1 MEEVMT
7 FASII
12 SPVVVALVQ
21 LIKKTVAV
29 NNRYLP
35 LISLLIGLLVGS
47 LAWPF
52 TEMDLV
58 LRLWSGGFA
67 GLAASGLYS
76 LGKRT
81 IPNKN
86 NDNNNAA

>member
-1 MEEVMT
+1 MT

-12 SPVVVALVQ
+12 SPIVIALVQ
-21 LIKKTVAV
+21 LIKKTITV

-35 LISLLIGLLVGS
+35 LISLLIGLIVGL

-52 TEMDLV
+52 TEMDVV

-81 IPNKN
+81 ISNKEN
-86 NDNNNAA
+86 GNDNAA

>member
-12 SPVVVALVQ
+12 SPIVIALVQ
-21 LIKKTVAV
+21 LIKKTITV
-29 NNRYLP
+29 NKRYLP
-35 LISLLIGLLVGS
+35 LISLLIGILVGF
-47 LAWPF
+47 LTWPF
-52 TEMDLV
+52 TDMDVV

-76 LGKRT
+76 LGKKT
-81 IPNKN
+81 ISHNN
-86 NDNNNAA
+86 NDKAA

>member
-12 SPVVVALVQ
+12 SPIVIALVQ
-21 LIKKTVAV
+21 LIKKTITV
-29 NNRYLP
+29 NKRYLP
-35 LISLLIGLLVGS
+35 LISLLIGILVGF
-47 LAWPF
+47 LTWPF
-52 TEMDLV
+52 TDMDVV

-76 LGKRT
+76 LGKKT
-81 IPNKN
+81 IS
-86 NDNNNAA
+86 DNNNDKAA

>member
-12 SPVVVALVQ
+12 SPIVIALVQ
-21 LIKKTVAV
+21 LIKKTITV
-29 NNRYLP
+29 NKRYLP
-35 LISLLIGLLVGS
+35 LISLLIGILVGF

-52 TEMDLV
+52 TDMDVV

-76 LGKRT
+76 LGKKT
-81 IPNKN
+81 IS
-86 NDNNNAA
+86 DNNNDKAA

>member
-12 SPVVVALVQ
+12 SPIVIALVQ
-21 LIKKTVAV
+21 LVKKTVTV
-29 NNRYLP
+29 NKRFLP
-35 LISLLIGLLVGS
+35 LLSLLTGLLIGF
-47 LAWPF
+47 LAWPL
-52 TEMDLV
+52 TDLTLV
-58 LRLWSGGFA
+58 LRIWSGGLA

-81 IPNKN
+81 ISNSDK
-86 NDNNNAA
+86 DKAA

>member
-12 SPVVVALVQ
+12 SPIVIALVQ
-21 LIKKTVAV
+21 LIKKTITV

-35 LISLLIGLLVGS
+35 LISLLIGIFVGF

-52 TEMDLV
+52 TELDAV

-76 LGKRT
+76 LGKKT
-81 IPNKN
+81 ISHNN
-86 NDNNNAA
+86 NDKAA

>member
-1 MEEVMT
+1 MEEVMA

-12 SPVVVALVQ
+12 SPVVIALVQ
-21 LIKKTVAV
+21 LIKKTVTV

-35 LISLLIGLLVGS
+35 LISLLTGLLVGS
-47 LAWPF
+47 IAWPF
-52 TEMDLV
+52 TELDVV

-81 IPNKN
+81 ISYKN
-86 NDNNNAA
+86 NNDRAA

>member
-1 MEEVMT
+1 MT

-12 SPVVVALVQ
+12 SPIVIALVQ
-21 LIKKTVAV
+21 LIKKTITV

-35 LISLLIGLLVGS
+35 LISLLIGILVGF

-52 TEMDLV
+52 TDLDVV

-76 LGKRT
+76 LGKKT
-81 IPNKN
+81 ISNNN
-86 NDNNNAA
+86 NDKAA

>member
-12 SPVVVALVQ
+12 SPVVIALVQ
-21 LIKKTVAV
+21 LVKKTVTV
-29 NNRYLP
+29 NKRYLP
-35 LISLLIGLLVGS
+35 LISLLTGLVVGF

-52 TEMDLV
+52 TELDVV
-58 LRLWSGGFA
+58 LRLWAGGFA

-76 LGKRT
+76 LGKKT
-81 IPNKN
+81 TSHNSNK
-86 NDNNNAA
+86 DKAA

>member
-1 MEEVMT
+1 MT

-12 SPVVVALVQ
+12 SPIVIALVQ
-21 LIKKTVAV
+21 LIKKTITV
-29 NNRYLP
+29 NKRYLP
-35 LISLLIGLLVGS
+35 LISLLIGILVGF

-52 TEMDLV
+52 TDMDVV

-76 LGKRT
+76 LGKKT
-81 IPNKN
+81 IS
-86 NDNNNAA
+86 DNNNDKAA

>member
-12 SPVVVALVQ
+12 SPVVIALVQ
-21 LIKKTVAV
+21 LVKKTVTV
-29 NNRYLP
+29 NKRYLP
-35 LISLLIGLLVGS
+35 LISLLTGLLVGF

-52 TEMDLV
+52 TELDVV
-58 LRLWSGGFA
+58 LRLWAGGFA

-81 IPNKN
+81 ISHNNN
-86 NDNNNAA
+86 NDKAA